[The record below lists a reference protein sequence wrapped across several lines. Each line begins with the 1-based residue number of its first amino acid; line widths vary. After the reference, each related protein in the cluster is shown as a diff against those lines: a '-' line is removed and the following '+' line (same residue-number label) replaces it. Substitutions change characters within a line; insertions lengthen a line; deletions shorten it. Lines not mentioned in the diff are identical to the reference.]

1 MTRSC
6 VAAYCRIMPK
16 KRITLT
22 IDGDLIE
29 PMKMLAVV
37 EKRSVSEITETF
49 FREYLDRFKDFVKA
63 IEKGKQKL

>member
-1 MTRSC
+1 
-6 VAAYCRIMPK
+6 MPK

-37 EKRSVSEITETF
+37 EKRSVSEITEAF